1 LARRRIRADSTWS
14 VETMRAI
21 SCTDERSSLERVLS
35 LLMTPG
41 SVGSVLVSMMIFL
54 SSLRRSSTLF
64 PHHVI

>member
-41 SVGSVLVSMMIFL
+41 SVGSVLVSMMIF
-54 SSLRRSSTLF
+54 
-64 PHHVI
+64 